1 MQSQGEE
8 GEPVILACPAAAP
21 PSTRI
26 GKSIRRRRKGRKAM
40 ITDKIHSSE
49 CCRPSFSQAKVIT
62 FIGGGAETGG
72 SDARLLPPPPS
83 PLTTHTHT
91 HILPPPSFPPHQA
104 LEKTAL
110 YDMHLAHKG
119 KMVPFAGYELPV
131 LYEVPEWGGI
141 VKEHLHCRAKAS
153 VFDVSHMG
161 QIKWHGKDRV
171 KFLETLVVGD
181 VAGLGV
187 GEARLS
193 LLTNKEGGIIDDT
206 IITNAG
212 DYTYMIVNGATKTG
226 DMAHFNEQMKTFE
239 GDVCFE
245 YFHEQQLLA
254 LQGPS
259 AAAVLQSLLPSDV
272 DLEKVNF
279 MTGFDTTVGGLKARV
294 TRCGYTGEDGFE
306 VSVAWKDATALADL
320 FLKSPEVRL
329 SGLGA
334 RDSLR
339 LESGLCLYGN
349 DIDATTTPVEAAL
362 GWTMGGPKARR
373 RKEQGFL
380 GAEKFLTPEG
390 KLLPIARKR
399 VGLAGFKAPARAH
412 TEIFDVSGGTKIGEV
427 TSGTF
432 SPSLGKPIAMGY
444 VATEHSKEGT
454 KVAVKVRG
462 KLQEAEITKMPFV
475 TQHYHKAT

>member
-1 MQSQGEE
+1 
-8 GEPVILACPAAAP
+8 
-21 PSTRI
+21 
-26 GKSIRRRRKGRKAM
+26 
-40 ITDKIHSSE
+40 
-49 CCRPSFSQAKVIT
+49 
-62 FIGGGAETGG
+62 
-72 SDARLLPPPPS
+72 
-83 PLTTHTHT
+83 
-91 HILPPPSFPPHQA
+91 
-104 LEKTAL
+104 
-110 YDMHLAHKG
+110 
-119 KMVPFAGYELPV
+119 
-131 LYEVPEWGGI
+131 
-141 VKEHLHCRAKAS
+141 
-153 VFDVSHMG
+153 
-161 QIKWHGKDRV
+161 
-171 KFLETLVVGD
+171 LV
-181 VAGLGV
+181 
-187 GEARLS
+187 
-193 LLTNKEGGIIDDT
+193 TNLEGGIIDDT

-212 DYTYMIVNGATKTG
+212 DFTYMIVNGATKTG
-226 DMAHFNEQMKTFE
+226 DMEHFNERMKNFE

-259 AAAVLQSLLPSDV
+259 AATVLQALLPSDL
-272 DLEKVNF
+272 DLKKVNF

-306 VSVAWKDATALADL
+306 VSVGWKDATALADL

-362 GWTMGGPKARR
+362 GWTMGGPKGRR

-390 KLLPIARKR
+390 KFLPIARKR

-412 TEIFDVSGGTKIGEV
+412 TEIFDVSGGSKIGEV

-444 VATEHSKEGT
+444 VATEHAKEGT

-475 TQHYHKAT
+475 TQHYYKAT

>member
-1 MQSQGEE
+1 
-8 GEPVILACPAAAP
+8 
-21 PSTRI
+21 
-26 GKSIRRRRKGRKAM
+26 
-40 ITDKIHSSE
+40 
-49 CCRPSFSQAKVIT
+49 
-62 FIGGGAETGG
+62 
-72 SDARLLPPPPS
+72 
-83 PLTTHTHT
+83 
-91 HILPPPSFPPHQA
+91 
-104 LEKTAL
+104 
-110 YDMHLAHKG
+110 MHLEMKG

-131 LYEVPEWGGI
+131 LYEMPEWGGI

-193 LLTNKEGGIIDDT
+193 LLTNKDGGIIDDT

-212 DYTYMIVNGATKTG
+212 DYTYMIVNGATKGG
-226 DMAHFNEQMKTFE
+226 DMAHFKEQMESFK

-259 AAAVLQSLLPSDV
+259 AAETLQALLPADV
-272 DLEKVNF
+272 DLSKVNF
-279 MTGFDTTVGGLKARV
+279 MTGFDTTVGGLQARV

-306 VSVAWKDATALADL
+306 VSVAWKDARALAEL
-320 FLKSPEVRL
+320 FLEGPGIRL
-329 SGLGA
+329 AGLGA

-362 GWTMGGPKARR
+362 GWTMGGPKGRR

-380 GAEKFLTPEG
+380 GAEKFLSPEG
-390 KLLPIARKR
+390 KFLPISRKR

-412 TEIFDVSGGTKIGEV
+412 TEIFDPSGVNKIGEV

-432 SPSLGKPIAMGY
+432 SPSLNKPIAMGY
-444 VATEHSKEGT
+444 VAKEFSAEGS

-462 KLQEAEITKMPFV
+462 KLQGAEVTKMPFV
-475 TQHYHKAT
+475 TQHYYKAP

>member
-1 MQSQGEE
+1 
-8 GEPVILACPAAAP
+8 
-21 PSTRI
+21 
-26 GKSIRRRRKGRKAM
+26 
-40 ITDKIHSSE
+40 
-49 CCRPSFSQAKVIT
+49 
-62 FIGGGAETGG
+62 
-72 SDARLLPPPPS
+72 
-83 PLTTHTHT
+83 
-91 HILPPPSFPPHQA
+91 
-104 LEKTAL
+104 
-110 YDMHLAHKG
+110 
-119 KMVPFAGYELPV
+119 MVPFAGYELPV
-131 LYEVPEWGGI
+131 LYDVPEWGGI

-161 QIKWHGKDRV
+161 QIKWFGKDRV

-193 LLTNKEGGIIDDT
+193 LLTNPDGGIIDDT

-226 DMAHFNEQMKTFE
+226 DMAHFDAQLKAFQ
-239 GDVCFE
+239 GDVTYE

-254 LQGPS
+254 LQGP
-259 AAAVLQSLLPSDV
+259 AAAATLQALVPGDV
-272 DLEKVNF
+272 DLRKVNF
-279 MTGFDTTVGGLKARV
+279 MTGFDTKVGGLAARV

-306 VSVAWKDATALADL
+306 VSVAWKDATALAEL
-320 FLKSPEVRL
+320 FLKNPDVRL

-349 DIDATTTPVEAAL
+349 DIDATTTPIEAAL

-380 GAEKFLTPEG
+380 GADKFLQPDG
-390 KLLPIARKR
+390 KLKPITRKR

-412 TEIFDVSGGTKIGEV
+412 TEIFDPTGATKLGEV

-432 SPSLGKPIAMGY
+432 SPSLNKPIAMGY
-444 VATEHSKEGT
+444 VAKDFSAEGT

-475 TQHYHKAT
+475 TQHYYKVPE

>member
-1 MQSQGEE
+1 
-8 GEPVILACPAAAP
+8 
-21 PSTRI
+21 
-26 GKSIRRRRKGRKAM
+26 
-40 ITDKIHSSE
+40 
-49 CCRPSFSQAKVIT
+49 
-62 FIGGGAETGG
+62 
-72 SDARLLPPPPS
+72 
-83 PLTTHTHT
+83 
-91 HILPPPSFPPHQA
+91 
-104 LEKTAL
+104 
-110 YDMHLAHKG
+110 MHLEMKG

-131 LYEVPEWGGI
+131 LYEMPEWGGI

-193 LLTNKEGGIIDDT
+193 LLTNKDGGIIDDT

-212 DYTYMIVNGATKTG
+212 DYTYMIVNGATKGG
-226 DMAHFNEQMKTFE
+226 DMAHFKEQMESFK

-259 AAAVLQSLLPSDV
+259 AAETLQALLPADV
-272 DLEKVNF
+272 DLSKVNF
-279 MTGFDTTVGGLKARV
+279 MTGFDTTVGGLQARV

-306 VSVAWKDATALADL
+306 VSVAWKDARALAEL
-320 FLKSPEVRL
+320 FLEGSGIRL
-329 SGLGA
+329 AGLGA

-362 GWTMGGPKARR
+362 GWTMGGPKGRR

-380 GAEKFLTPEG
+380 GAEKFLSPEG
-390 KLLPIARKR
+390 KFLPISRKR

-412 TEIFDVSGGTKIGEV
+412 TEIFDPSGVNKIGEV

-432 SPSLGKPIAMGY
+432 SPSLNKPIAMGY
-444 VATEHSKEGT
+444 VAKDFSAEGS

-462 KLQEAEITKMPFV
+462 KLQEAEVTKMPFV
-475 TQHYHKAT
+475 TQHYYKAL

>member
-1 MQSQGEE
+1 MFANVLNGT
-8 GEPVILACPAAAP
+8 ARAAGL
-21 PSTRI
+21 S
-26 GKSIRRRRKGRKAM
+26 RRQLLLVTSARRALG
-40 ITDKIHSSE
+40 TE
-49 CCRPSFSQAKVIT
+49 
-62 FIGGGAETGG
+62 
-72 SDARLLPPPPS
+72 
-83 PLTTHTHT
+83 
-91 HILPPPSFPPHQA
+91 A

-110 YDMHLAHKG
+110 FDMHLEMKG

-131 LYEVPEWGGI
+131 LYEMPEWGGI

-193 LLTNKEGGIIDDT
+193 LLTNKDGGIIDDT

-212 DYTYMIVNGATKTG
+212 DYTYMIVNGATKGG
-226 DMAHFNEQMKTFE
+226 DMAHFKEQMESFK

-259 AAAVLQSLLPSDV
+259 AAETLQALLPADV
-272 DLEKVNF
+272 DLSKVNF
-279 MTGFDTTVGGLKARV
+279 MTGFDTTVGGLQARV

-306 VSVAWKDATALADL
+306 VSVAWKDARALAEL
-320 FLKSPEVRL
+320 FLEGSGIRL
-329 SGLGA
+329 AGLGA

-362 GWTMGGPKARR
+362 GWTMGGPKGRR

-380 GAEKFLTPEG
+380 GAEKFLSPEG
-390 KLLPIARKR
+390 KFLPISRKR

-412 TEIFDVSGGTKIGEV
+412 TEIFDPSGVNKIGEV

-432 SPSLGKPIAMGY
+432 SPSLNKPIAMGY
-444 VATEHSKEGT
+444 VAKDFSAEGS

-462 KLQEAEITKMPFV
+462 KLQEAEVTKMPFV
-475 TQHYHKAT
+475 TQHYYKAL